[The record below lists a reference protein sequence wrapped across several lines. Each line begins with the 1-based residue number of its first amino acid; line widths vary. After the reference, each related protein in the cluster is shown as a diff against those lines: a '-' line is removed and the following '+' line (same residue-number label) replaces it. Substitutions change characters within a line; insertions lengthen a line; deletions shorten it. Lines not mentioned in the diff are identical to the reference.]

1 MSFPFPCGIS
11 DGVAAKPTSYI
22 SSMRAGARGAGESM
36 FRREDMPTVRVTSLS
51 TDADEDD
58 VRNLFQRFGSI
69 SRVNVVRDRET
80 NESKGF
86 AFVAFES
93 KKAAELAAEK
103 MNGHGELQS
112 CCSSLFVSHPSSFG
126 L

>member
-1 MSFPFPCGIS
+1 
-11 DGVAAKPTSYI
+11 
-22 SSMRAGARGAGESM
+22 M

-51 TDADEDD
+51 TEADEDD
-58 VRNLFQRFGSI
+58 VRNLFSRFGPI

-93 KKAAELAAEK
+93 KKHAELAAEK
-103 MNGHGELQS
+103 MNGHGELCEGVAGVNFWLIALDRIFRLRQS
-112 CCSSLFVSHPSSFG
+112 YSFSTG
-126 L
+126 PR